1 MASREIAIIL
11 ATTLGVILL
20 IPFLMSFWATGMM
33 GPGMMGPGMM
43 GPGTMNRWAMG
54 GYGPLVLLLL
64 LVGVALLVL
73 FVLRRSASDA
83 VEILKHRFA
92 RGEITREQ
100 YEEFK
105 QVIRPS

>member
-11 ATTLGVILL
+11 ATALGVILL

-33 GPGMMGPGMM
+33 GPGMM
-43 GPGTMNRWAMG
+43 NRWTMG
-54 GYGPLVLLLL
+54 AYGPLVLLLL
-64 LVGVALLVL
+64 VAGVALLVV
-73 FVLRRSASDA
+73 FVLKRPTSDA
-83 VEILKHRFA
+83 LEILKHRLA
-92 RGEITREQ
+92 RGEITTEQ

>member
-1 MASREIAIIL
+1 MASREIAIAL
-11 ATTLGVILL
+11 ATALGVILL

-33 GPGMMGPGMM
+33 GPGMMGPGM
-43 GPGTMNRWAMG
+43 MNRWAMG

-83 VEILKHRFA
+83 VETLKHRFA

>member
-11 ATTLGVILL
+11 ATALGVILL

-33 GPGMMGPGMM
+33 GPGMMGPGM
-43 GPGTMNRWAMG
+43 MNRWAMG

-83 VEILKHRFA
+83 VETLKHRFA

>member
-1 MASREIAIIL
+1 MPSREIANIL
-11 ATTLGVILL
+11 AIALGVILVT
-20 IPFLMSFWATGMM
+20 PFLMVIWGTGMM

-43 GPGTMNRWAMG
+43 NRWTMG
-54 GYGPLVLLLL
+54 AFGPLVLLLL

-73 FVLRRSASDA
+73 VVLRRPASDA
-83 VEILKHRFA
+83 LEILKQRLA

-105 QVIRPS
+105 QLIRPS

>member
-1 MASREIAIIL
+1 MASREIAIVL

-20 IPFLMSFWATGMM
+20 IPFLMSLWATGMM

-43 GPGTMNRWAMG
+43 NRWTMG
-54 GYGPLVLLLL
+54 AYGPLVLLLL
-64 LVGVALLVL
+64 VAGVALLVV
-73 FVLRRSASDA
+73 FVLKSPTSDA
-83 VEILKHRFA
+83 REILKHRLA
-92 RGEITREQ
+92 RGEITTEQ